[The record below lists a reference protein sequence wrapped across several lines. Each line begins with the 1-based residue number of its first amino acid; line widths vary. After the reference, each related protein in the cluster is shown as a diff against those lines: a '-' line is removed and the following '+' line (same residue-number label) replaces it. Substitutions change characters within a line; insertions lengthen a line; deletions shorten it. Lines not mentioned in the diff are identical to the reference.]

1 MTTTLRLKPS
11 HPCYQEIIQH
21 ALSLHVG
28 LLAAQPCDF
37 SINHPVVAEEAL
49 KAAIA
54 FYAVVVEARKPNY
67 LEEFPVNQFV
77 ALTDDV
83 YGAIGCIA
91 RAGESGKIYSNYP
104 DRANVWIR
112 SSDRI
117 IEVSYDKLR
126 RI

>member
-37 SINHPVVAEEAL
+37 FINHPVVAEEAL

-54 FYAVVVEARKPNY
+54 FYAVVAEARKPDY
-67 LEEFPVNQFV
+67 IEEFPVNQPV

-83 YGAIGCIA
+83 YGAIGCIG
-91 RAGESGKIYSNYP
+91 RAGESGKIRNNYP
-104 DRANVWIR
+104 DHADVWVR

-117 IEVSYDKLR
+117 ITVPYYALR
-126 RI
+126 AI